1 MRIPVLDVRVLLFV
15 YLFVLYEDPLSF
27 FFFVS
32 TIFYIVIGFIDTKQI
47 DRWIHKG
54 DTLTFVYTYINRDMQ
69 KNSSCIFEWKS
80 NWVIRM
86 SLDFLQLSDYRVVLV
101 YKRERRCLYIYKYS
115 RNMFILRKETNVI
128 ADVFT
133 FLSLSSLCISN

>member
-1 MRIPVLDVRVLLFV
+1 
-15 YLFVLYEDPLSF
+15 
-27 FFFVS
+27 
-32 TIFYIVIGFIDTKQI
+32 
-47 DRWIHKG
+47 
-54 DTLTFVYTYINRDMQ
+54 
-69 KNSSCIFEWKS
+69 
-80 NWVIRM
+80 M

-133 FLSLSSLCISN
+133 FFIFIVALYIELGK